1 MQKNRHSPELI
12 EPALGKARARG
23 SRTLG
28 WAVGGGRWAVGSGQ
42 WAVGSGQWVVGTALL
57 SE

>member
-1 MQKNRHSPELI
+1 MQKNRHSPEFI

-42 WAVGSGQWVVGTALL
+42 WAVGSGWLEQL
-57 SE
+57 S